1 LTQFQGIDWV
11 GDWLV
16 ASVDSCDSTMT
27 AIDDLVRQSPEHT
40 IFLYTF
46 GQKSGRGQ
54 MGRNWEEEPGKSL
67 ALTLAYP
74 RERLSENTDWVALNK
89 QLSSSAL
96 MALQRVSPEPL
107 LLKWPNDVYRGTRK
121 LAGILQELRSEHLL
135 FGLGVNLFE
144 RSWPEGVNGAALW
157 PSDKGFVGE
166 LLECLQHHMALP
178 HVQSMPAER
187 FNKALMFMGETV
199 QIQWATGAI
208 QEAIFCGVDERGSAI
223 LEIENQRKA
232 YAHGQVRLLTPTK

>member
-1 LTQFQGIDWV
+1 M
-11 GDWLV
+11 

>member
-27 AIDDLVRQSPEHT
+27 AIDDLVRQSPEHP

-54 MGRNWEEEPGKSL
+54 MGRSWTEEPGKSL

-74 RERLSENTDWVALNK
+74 QGALPKNTDWVALNK
-89 QLSSSAL
+89 QLSASAL
-96 MALQRVSPEPL
+96 MALQRVCPEPL
-107 LLKWPNDVYRGTRK
+107 LLKWPNDVFRGTRK
-121 LAGILQELRSEHLL
+121 LAGILQELRSDHLM
-135 FGLGVNLFE
+135 FGLGVNLYE
-144 RSWPEGVNGAALW
+144 RAWPEGVNGAALW
-157 PSDKGFVGE
+157 KSEAGLVGE
-166 LLECLQHHMALP
+166 LLDCLQHHMALSQ
-178 HVQSMPAER
+178 VLAMPVDG
-187 FNKALMFMGETV
+187 FNKALMFLGETV

-208 QEAIFCGVDERGSAI
+208 QEAVFCGVDERGSAI
-223 LEIENQRKA
+223 LEVENQRRA
-232 YAHGQVRLLTPTK
+232 YAHGQVRLLTPKG

>member
-27 AIDDLVRQSPEHT
+27 AIEPLLGKSPVNP
-40 IFLYTF
+40 IFLYTYN
-46 GQKSGRGQ
+46 QQAGRGQ
-54 MGRNWEEEPGKSL
+54 QGKYWQDEPGKSL

-74 RERLSENTDWVALNK
+74 QGALPKNTDWVALNK
-89 QLSSSAL
+89 QLSASAL
-96 MALQRVSPEPL
+96 MALQRVCPEPL
-107 LLKWPNDVYRGTRK
+107 LLKWPNDVYRGTGK
-121 LAGILQELRSEHLL
+121 LAGILQELRSHHLL
-135 FGLGVNLFE
+135 FGIGVNLYE
-144 RSWPEGVNGAALW
+144 RNWPEGVKGAALW

-178 HVQSMPAER
+178 QVLAMPVDG

-199 QIQWATGAI
+199 QIQWASGAI
-208 QEAIFCGVDERGSAI
+208 QEAVFHGVDERGSAI
-223 LEIENQRKA
+223 LEMENQRRA
-232 YAHGQVRLLTPTK
+232 YAHGQVRLLPPRV

>member
-1 LTQFQGIDWV
+1 MTQFQGIDWV

-27 AIDDLVRQSPEHT
+27 AIDDLVRQSPKHP

-46 GQKSGRGQ
+46 GQRAGRGQ
-54 MGRNWEEEPGKSL
+54 MGRSWEEEPGKSL
-67 ALTLAYP
+67 ALTLAYS

-89 QLSSSAL
+89 QLSASAL
-96 MALQRVSPEPL
+96 MALQRVCPEPL
-107 LLKWPNDVYRGTRK
+107 LLKWPNDVYRGARK
-121 LAGILQELRSEHLL
+121 LAGILQELRSDHLL
-135 FGLGVNLFE
+135 FGMGVNLFE
-144 RSWPEGVNGAALW
+144 RAWPDGVSGAALW

-178 HVQSMPAER
+178 QVQSMPADK
-187 FNKALMFMGETV
+187 FNKALMFMGELV

-208 QEAIFCGVDERGSAI
+208 QEAIFWGVDEQGSAI
-223 LEIENQRKA
+223 LEIENQRRA
-232 YAHGQVRLLTPTK
+232 YAHGQVRLLMTKV